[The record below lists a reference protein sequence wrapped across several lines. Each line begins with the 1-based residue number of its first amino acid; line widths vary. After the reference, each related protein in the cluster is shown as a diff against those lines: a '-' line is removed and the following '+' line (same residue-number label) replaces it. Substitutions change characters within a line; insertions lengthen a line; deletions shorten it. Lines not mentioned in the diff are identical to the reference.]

1 MRKALIVIFVLLIPG
16 VVLGDLLIK
25 EKVSSSGAMG
35 MWESEG
41 TETTY
46 IKGDK
51 VRTDSEMKVKGMME
65 AMMSEPDM
73 VETHIVRIDK
83 GVIWTLNN
91 EDKTY
96 IELAVKDMG
105 DMGEMGGDVESSMN
119 VRDIKLTKTGDTK
132 TIAGYKCEGILVEA
146 VADIETENGVMTMD
160 IDALFWSAKE
170 DKKLKQLMNL
180 WEGMMSQMD
189 VQESNGFGSGMK
201 ALWEKFNEVEG
212 VPLGM
217 ELTVDN
223 VGSGDGEEA
232 EEMKN
237 AMKMM
242 KEYMKG
248 MGKEAEGEEGEEGEE
263 GDAHFMVITREV
275 ISLEERSHSDEM
287 FEIPEGYTRVK
298 GDRPGAPA
306 GMPMK

>member
-1 MRKALIVIFVLLIPG
+1 VKKLLILMLVLLIPG
-16 VVLGDLLIK
+16 VVVGDLLIK

-51 VRTDSEMKVKGMME
+51 VRTVSQMEVKGMME
-65 AMMSEPDM
+65 AMMPESDE
-73 VETHIVRIDK
+73 VQTSIVRIDK
-83 GVIWTLNN
+83 GVIWTLNI

-96 IELAVKDMG
+96 TELAVKDMG
-105 DMGEMGGDVESSMN
+105 SLGETGEMEGEPESNMN
-119 VRDIKLTKTGDTK
+119 VRDIKLTRTGKTK
-132 TIAGYKCEGILVEA
+132 KIAGYECEGILIEA
-146 VADIETENGVMTMD
+146 VADVEAEGGVMTMD

-180 WEGMMSQMD
+180 WEGMMGLMD
-189 VQESNGFGSGMK
+189 VRESSGLGPGMK
-201 ALWEKFNEVEG
+201 ALWEKFNELEG

-223 VGSGDGEEA
+223 AGGGEGEEA

-248 MGKEAEGEEGEEGEE
+248 MGKEVDEEE
-263 GDAHFMVITREV
+263 GDSHFMVITREV
-275 ISLEERSHSDEM
+275 ISLEEKTQSDDM
-287 FEIPEGYTRVK
+287 FEIPEGFTKVK
-298 GDRPGAPA
+298 GGWQDAPG
-306 GMPMK
+306 GMPVK

>member
-1 MRKALIVIFVLLIPG
+1 
-16 VVLGDLLIK
+16 
-25 EKVSSSGAMG
+25 
-35 MWESEG
+35 
-41 TETTY
+41 
-46 IKGDK
+46 
-51 VRTDSEMKVKGMME
+51 
-65 AMMSEPDM
+65 
-73 VETHIVRIDK
+73 
-83 GVIWTLNN
+83 
-91 EDKTY
+91 
-96 IELAVKDMG
+96 
-105 DMGEMGGDVESSMN
+105 VESSMN

-146 VADIETENGVMTMD
+146 VADIETENGIMTMD

-248 MGKEAEGEEGEEGEE
+248 MGKEAEGEEGEEG
-263 GDAHFMVITREV
+263 DAHFMVITREV

-298 GDRPGAPA
+298 GDWPGAPG